1 MDPSTGLAV
10 VTTRDERPE
19 WTQGRGASP
28 AAGPARVSPEVR
40 AAMLS
45 AMPHLRAFAIS
56 LTGSVDQADDLVQEA
71 LVRGLSH
78 IDSFQPGT
86 SMQAWL
92 FTILRNQFH
101 TSFRR
106 RRREVEDPDGVMAG
120 TLSCAPEQDGHLD
133 LQDMRTALAR
143 LPVDQREALL
153 LVSAEGFSYEEAA
166 AVCGAKVGTIKSRIN
181 RARARLAELLGYDHA
196 EDIGA
201 ARDVRASGPLR
212 GADHVLQQHRRL

>member
-1 MDPSTGLAV
+1 MDPNIGLAV

-19 WTQGRGASP
+19 WTQGRDASP
-28 AAGPARVSPEVR
+28 APGPASVSPEAR

-106 RRREVEDPDGVMAG
+106 RRREVEDPDGVLAG

-181 RARARLAELLGYDHA
+181 RAALGWPNCSG
-196 EDIGA
+196 IT
-201 ARDVRASGPLR
+201 RTRASGLT
-212 GADHVLQQHRRL
+212 LT

>member
-1 MDPSTGLAV
+1 MMDQSASLGVSAV
-10 VTTRDERPE
+10 ADERQRPA
-19 WTQGRGASP
+19 QARHVSPRPQPARASP
-28 AAGPARVSPEVR
+28 ENR
-40 AAMLS
+40 AAMLR

-56 LTGSVDQADDLVQEA
+56 LTGNVDEADELVQEA
-71 LVRGLSH
+71 LLRGLSH

-86 SMQAWL
+86 NMQAWL

-101 TSFRR
+101 TGFRR

-120 TLSCAPEQDGHLD
+120 MLSCAPEQDGHLD

-166 AVCGAKVGTIKSRIN
+166 AVCGIRIGTIKSRVN
-181 RARARLAELLGYDHA
+181 RARARLAELLGYDDA
-196 EDIGA
+196 EDIEADPMKA
-201 ARDVRASGPLR
+201 ALT
-212 GADHVLQQHRRL
+212 RR